1 MSLSYSF
8 AVSEA
13 GMAFERARADVA
25 STNIAN
31 MHTTRSATGG
41 VFVPLQAVA
50 VGKSGRS
57 FSSFM
62 ERNNGLLSLP
72 APEIRA
78 SAATSPKMVFEPG
91 HPDADEKG
99 FVAYPNVNQVSEMV
113 SLMTANRAYE
123 ANVSALNAAK
133 AMALKTLEIGGK

>member
-13 GMAFERARADVA
+13 GMAFERARADAA

-41 VFVPLQAVA
+41 VFAPLQAVA

-72 APEIRA
+72 VPKIRA
-78 SAATSPKMVFEPG
+78 AATSPKMVFEPG

-113 SLMTANRAYE
+113 TLMTANRGYE

>member
-13 GMAFERARADVA
+13 GMAFERARADAA

-31 MHTTRSATGG
+31 MHTTRSAAGG
-41 VFVPLQAVA
+41 AFVPLQAIAVA
-50 VGKSGRS
+50 KVGRS

-62 ERNNGLLSLP
+62 NQNNGLLSLP
-72 APEIRA
+72 VPEIRA
-78 SAATSPKMVFEPG
+78 TVTAPKMVFEPG

-99 FVAYPNVNQVSEMV
+99 FVAYPDVNQVSEMV
-113 SLMTANRAYE
+113 TLMTSSRAYE

-133 AMALKTLEIGGK
+133 AMALKTLEIGGR

>member
-13 GMAFERARADVA
+13 GMAFERARADAA

-41 VFVPLQAVA
+41 AFVPLQAVA
-50 VGKSGRS
+50 IGKPGRS

-62 ERNNGLLSLP
+62 TQNNGLLSLP
-72 APEIRA
+72 EPEIRA
-78 SAATSPKMVFEPG
+78 SATAPKMVFEPG
-91 HPDADEKG
+91 HPDADDKG
-99 FVAYPNVNQVSEMV
+99 FVAYPNINQVSEMV
-113 SLMTANRAYE
+113 TLMTSNRAYE

>member
-13 GMAFERARADVA
+13 GMAFERARADAA

-31 MHTTRSATGG
+31 MHTTRSADGG
-41 VFVPLQAVA
+41 AYVPLQAVA
-50 VGKSGRS
+50 VGKPGRS

-62 ERNNGLLSLP
+62 NQNNGLLSLP

-78 SAATSPKMVFEPG
+78 AATAPRMVFEPG

-99 FVAYPNVNQVSEMV
+99 YVAYPNINQVSEMV
-113 SLMTANRAYE
+113 TLMTSSRAYE